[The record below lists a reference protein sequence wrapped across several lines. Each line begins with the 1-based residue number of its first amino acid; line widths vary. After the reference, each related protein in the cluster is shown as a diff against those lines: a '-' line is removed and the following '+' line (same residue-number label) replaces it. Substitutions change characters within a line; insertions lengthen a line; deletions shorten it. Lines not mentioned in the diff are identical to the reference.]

1 MIDNSVEFSCP
12 SCGEMLS
19 IPLDI
24 TGGERQEF
32 IYDCEV
38 CCKPIQIQFEVE
50 DGEIIN
56 FTAES
61 SD

>member
-12 SCGEMLS
+12 HCGEMLS
-19 IPLDI
+19 ILLDI